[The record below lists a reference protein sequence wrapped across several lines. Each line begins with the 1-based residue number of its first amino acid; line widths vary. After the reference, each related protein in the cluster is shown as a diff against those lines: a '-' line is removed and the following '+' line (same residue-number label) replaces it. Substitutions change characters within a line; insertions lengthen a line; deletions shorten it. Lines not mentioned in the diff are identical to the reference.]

1 MALEAIA
8 HSLAK
13 LSAAVA
19 KVIAVL
25 AVVLF
30 AVVVILNGWEAA
42 ARYFFAASSI
52 YTVEISLVVA
62 SVVYFVG
69 YARLLHDDEDVRMGY
84 LVDKLPE
91 RAQRAIDLLNEIC
104 TLVFFTA
111 LVYGSWGYFTLT
123 SGIPHVLFPFHQG
136 YVVLPVL
143 VGALICLVMTLS
155 RILKATTHT
164 ASGR

>member
-1 MALEAIA
+1 MAFNATA
-8 HSLAK
+8 HRLAK
-13 LSAAVA
+13 LSAGLAR
-19 KVIAVL
+19 VIAVL

-30 AVVVILNGWEAA
+30 AAVVILNGWEAA

-62 SVVYFVG
+62 SAVYFVG

-84 LVDKLPE
+84 LVERLPE
-91 RAQRAIDLLNEIC
+91 RAQRAIDLLNEVGA
-104 TLVFFTA
+104 LVFFAA

-143 VGALICLVMTLS
+143 VGGLVCVVMTLS
-155 RILKATTHT
+155 RLLRAITRT
-164 ASGR
+164 GPGG

>member
-1 MALEAIA
+1 MALNATA
-8 HSLAK
+8 HGLTK
-13 LSAAVA
+13 LSAGLA

-30 AVVVILNGWEAA
+30 SAVVILNGWEAA

-52 YTVEISLVVA
+52 YTVEISLVAA

-84 LVDKLPE
+84 LVEKLPE
-91 RAQRAIDLLNEIC
+91 RAQRTIDLLNEVGA
-104 TLVFFTA
+104 LVFFAA

-143 VGALICLVMTLS
+143 VGGLVCLVMTLNRLLGTIS
-155 RILKATTHT
+155 QS